1 MDVEL
6 ITTLS
11 RIQFGVT
18 AAFHIIFPT
27 LLIGLS
33 TFLSYVYGRWLYTN
47 NPLYIEIYT
56 LWLKILLLIYVVG
69 AISGVA
75 LSAQLDYV
83 FSGFY
88 HYTQDALLPIR
99 KIELVLAI
107 LLEGGCIGVMLLL
120 TKPEYVRARFAVT
133 LLFNLGVF
141 VTAFLV
147 VSRNSWMNTPAGVE
161 WVDGYAVVVS
171 YWEVVFNPSFPLR
184 YLHMIVAGLLASG
197 FFVLGVSA
205 YCLMRQIKP
214 EVNKKSMEL
223 ALVACCVLSFF
234 QILIGDLHGHDAY
247 QNQPIKVAAMEGQWE
262 TERGAGF
269 NVFAIPDAE
278 SEENKYELEIP
289 GALSLLLTFDPQ
301 GEVVGLNE
309 VEADMRPNVA
319 IVFFSFR
326 IMLFAALLMLLTA
339 CLGVFLKRNKRLFD
353 RAYLRLAMCMTP
365 AGLVAVIAGWI
376 VAEVGRQPWVVYG
389 VIKTAEIVSATSAK
403 QVFVSMAF
411 FSVLYC
417 LLTIFTILYLRHVL
431 HLNSTSDSCCS
442 VTT

>member
-6 ITTLS
+6 IAILS
-11 RIQFGVT
+11 RVQFGFT

-33 TFLSYVYGRWLYTN
+33 TFLSYIYWRWLYSN
-47 NPLYIEIYT
+47 NPVYIQIYT
-56 LWLKILLLIYVVG
+56 LWLKILVLIYVVG

-88 HYTQDALLPIR
+88 HYTEDALLPIR
-99 KIELVLAI
+99 KVELVMAI

-120 TKPEYVRARFAVT
+120 TKPEYARARFAVT
-133 LLFNLGVF
+133 LLFNFGVF

-147 VSRNSWMNTPAGVE
+147 ISRNSWMNTPAGVE

-184 YLHMIVAGLLASG
+184 YVHMMVAGLLASG

-205 YCLMRQIKP
+205 YSLARKIKP
-214 EVNKKSMEL
+214 EVSKKSMEL
-223 ALVACCVLSFF
+223 ALVACCALSFL
-234 QILIGDLHGHDAY
+234 QILVGDLHGHDAY

-269 NVFAIPDAE
+269 NIFAVPDAE

-289 GALSLLLTFDPQ
+289 NALSLILTYDPQ
-301 GEVVGLNE
+301 GEVIGLNE
-309 VEADMRPNVA
+309 VEADLRPNVP

-326 IMLFAALLMLLTA
+326 IMLLAALLMLLTA
-339 CLGVFLKRNKRLFD
+339 CLGVYLKRNKRLFD
-353 RAYLRLAMCMTP
+353 QGYLRLAMFMTP
-365 AGLVAVIAGWI
+365 AGLVAVIAGWM

-389 VIKTAEIVSATSAK
+389 VIKTSEVVSATSTH
-403 QVFVSMAF
+403 QVLVSMTI
-411 FSVLYC
+411 FSILYC
-417 LLTIFTILYLRHVL
+417 LLSVMFILYLRRIL
-431 HLNSTSDSCCS
+431 TSNSMLDSHRP